1 MEKIY
6 IFTIENF
13 VFRISQSLL
22 YEYDFLALA
31 DRNRG
36 LRDMQNTL
44 IFTKIGKY
52 VMKQDDKSILKL
64 KEKNKLK
71 KWLIPLHTL
80 MHICLS
86 IMLLI

>member
-1 MEKIY
+1 MCNTHTKCVALDTNDKESTKKTVIY
-6 IFTIENF
+6 FGKNLFFFTIENF

-64 KEKNKLK
+64 
-71 KWLIPLHTL
+71 
-80 MHICLS
+80 
-86 IMLLI
+86 

>member
-1 MEKIY
+1 MTKKVQINTVIY
-6 IFTIENF
+6 FGKNLFFFFTIENF

-44 IFTKIGKY
+44 IFTKIGKH
-52 VMKQDDKSILKL
+52 VMKQDNKSILKL
-64 KEKNKLK
+64 KEKRN
-71 KWLIPLHTL
+71 
-80 MHICLS
+80 
-86 IMLLI
+86 

>member
-1 MEKIY
+1 MTKKVQIFWKKIY
-6 IFTIENF
+6 FFTIENF

-64 KEKNKLK
+64 
-71 KWLIPLHTL
+71 
-80 MHICLS
+80 
-86 IMLLI
+86 